1 MQKFTLQVRRNL
13 RKDILIFIRVS
24 GETTFSYAT
33 TKINLEYFM
42 GLKKKSTSIVLKAP
56 LLRKALLKFHEL
68 IMELERD
75 DFSFI

>member
-42 GLKKKSTSIVLKAP
+42 GLKKKNISIVLKVL

-68 IMELERD
+68 ITELERD